1 MTPPE
6 IRINQTWPFEDGSVV
21 ELTCLAQINSHAATL
36 NWNCTDIETS
46 KQNIANCTH
55 YSTKII
61 YTAAVEDNGR
71 VCKCIATMG
80 TVSISTSIKL
90 HIRIKEIFSLDIY
103 NQFLCNNSKEVQLSC
118 TITSNALSFG
128 FDSWTHTYNG
138 VFIRH
143 LKGTNV
149 GNTSVVLINTCQFYD
164 CGQYECRAWKRD
176 ESGLK
181 WIEKAGELK
190 VSGPPFIVE
199 TQAIFTPDLSFAAK
213 FVSLPTA
220 YYLEWYISEEVLN
233 NSSKYNRTFT
243 RDTFTVY
250 MHGVPVTVAGYKAT
264 LTIDSKEEMETDEQ
278 VSLVL
283 INELG
288 KASYSFKLWKAP
300 FEENEPNVYNEIVA
314 ESDGRM
320 SNHHHQY
327 FDIEISHED
336 TESNSYDESSNNC

>member
-1 MTPPE
+1 MKYL
-6 IRINQTWPFEDGSVV
+6 Q
-21 ELTCLAQINSHAATL
+21 
-36 NWNCTDIETS
+36 
-46 KQNIANCTH
+46 
-55 YSTKII
+55 
-61 YTAAVEDNGR
+61 
-71 VCKCIATMG
+71 
-80 TVSISTSIKL
+80 
-90 HIRIKEIFSLDIY
+90 
-103 NQFLCNNSKEVQLSC
+103 QFVCNNSKEVQLSC

-143 LKGTNV
+143 LKGINV

-164 CGQYECRAWKRD
+164 CGQYKCRAWKRD

-199 TQAIFTPDLSFAAK
+199 TQAISTPDLSFAAK
-213 FVSLPTA
+213 FVSLPIA

-250 MHGVPVTVAGYKAT
+250 IHGVPVTVAGYKAT

-278 VSLVL
+278 VYF
-283 INELG
+283 
-288 KASYSFKLWKAP
+288 AAP

-314 ESDGRM
+314 DSDEIM

-336 TESNSYDESSNNC
+336 TQSNSYDESSNNC